1 MSRIENALNKAVGA
15 QAPAP
20 APRKASVPPPSA
32 GADEVAA
39 SNLKEHMLQM
49 AAAPK
54 SQVSEEYRKLKEA
67 FIRAASREG
76 FDNVVL
82 VTSANPKEGK
92 SVTTLN
98 LAISLAQ
105 EFDYT
110 VLVVDADLRAP
121 VCHKYLGIDAG
132 PGLSDCLEGRATC
145 GEVLVKTG
153 VGRLVLMPAGKPV
166 ANPAELLASNKM
178 RQLLQELKH
187 RYPDRFIL
195 IDSPPAKLFAETRA
209 LAAVADATILVV
221 REGVS
226 SVEDVSETVGVLD
239 HKVMGI
245 VYNDA
250 GEAPF
255 RKAAHYYQYAYSQ
268 PEGAGQ

>member
-1 MSRIENALNKAVGA
+1 MGILPSPQ
-15 QAPAP
+15 QASKPTP
-20 APRKASVPPPSA
+20 PRPVASL
-32 GADEVAA
+32 DELTTGG
-39 SNLKEHMLQM
+39 LKEHMLLM
-49 AAAPK
+49 ATSP
-54 SQVSEEYRKLKEA
+54 SSPVSEEYRKLKEA

-105 EFDYT
+105 DFDYT

-121 VCHKYLGIDAG
+121 VCHKYLGIEPG
-132 PGLSDCLEGRATC
+132 VGLSDCREGSASC
-145 GEVLVKTG
+145 SEALVKTG
-153 VGRLVLMPAGKPV
+153 VGRLVLLPAGKSV

-195 IDSPPAKLFAETRA
+195 IDSPPAKLFAETRS

-226 SVEDVSETVGVLD
+226 SVDDVFETVNVLEN
-239 HKVMGI
+239 KVMGI

-250 GEAPF
+250 AEAAF
-255 RKAAHYYQYAYSQ
+255 RKAAHYYQYAYPQ
-268 PEGAGQ
+268 PEAAGQ